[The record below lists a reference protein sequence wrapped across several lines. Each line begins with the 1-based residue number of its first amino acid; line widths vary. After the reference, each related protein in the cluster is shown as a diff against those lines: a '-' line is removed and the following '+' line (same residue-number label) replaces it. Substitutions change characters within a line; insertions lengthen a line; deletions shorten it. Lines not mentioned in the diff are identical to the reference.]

1 MRSYDSDNKTG
12 KRNKG
17 NFILKYIEIFF
28 LNKGNFISFIAFE
41 SKKKVYVFS

>member
-1 MRSYDSDNKTG
+1 MTVIIKLG
-12 KRNKG
+12 KEINKG

-28 LNKGNFISFIAFE
+28 KNKGNFISFIAFE